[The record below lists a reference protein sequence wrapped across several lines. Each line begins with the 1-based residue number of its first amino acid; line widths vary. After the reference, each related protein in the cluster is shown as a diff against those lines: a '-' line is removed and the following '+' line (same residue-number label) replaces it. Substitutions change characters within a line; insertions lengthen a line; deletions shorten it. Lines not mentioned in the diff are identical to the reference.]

1 MLSGGGKEAKK
12 PAKKGG
18 SRKGKGAAAT
28 AAAAAAAAAAADAAQ
43 EAKAKEKDE
52 ELFEVGKGAVG
63 GVKREGGAGGK
74 KDATVL
80 VSPGVK
86 QLLQS

>member
-28 AAAAAAAAAAADAAQ
+28 AAAAAAAAADAAQ

>member
-28 AAAAAAAAAAADAAQ
+28 AAAAAADAAQ

-86 QLLQS
+86 QLLQP

>member
-28 AAAAAAAAAAADAAQ
+28 AAAAAAAADAAQ

-80 VSPGVK
+80 VSPGMK
-86 QLLQS
+86 QLLQP

>member
-18 SRKGKGAAAT
+18 SRKGKGAAA
-28 AAAAAAAAAAADAAQ
+28 AATAAAAAAAADAAQ

>member
-28 AAAAAAAAAAADAAQ
+28 AAAAAAAADAAQ

>member
-28 AAAAAAAAAAADAAQ
+28 AAAAAAADAAQ

-74 KDATVL
+74 IDATVL

>member
-28 AAAAAAAAAAADAAQ
+28 AAAAAADAAQ

>member
-28 AAAAAAAAAAADAAQ
+28 AAAAAATADAAQ

>member
-1 MLSGGGKEAKK
+1 MLSGGGKETKK

-28 AAAAAAAAAAADAAQ
+28 AAAAAAAADAAQ

-86 QLLQS
+86 QLLQP